1 MQLKQQTYTKLLVT
15 TTFLFLECYGLLEW
29 QSSEAQVQDQS
40 YWHGPHRMV
49 WRKLNHH
56 SPSQRW
62 ALHSSLG
69 QVQSQFVLQRVYAD
83 NVVLSSLIVHC
94 HCVFLFLFLPAWEL
108 CSLPVVFTFIAAIP
122 LLILIATDEDYC
134 KVVETFGFYILFWT
148 ASVVTIGIH
157 IQC

>member
-1 MQLKQQTYTKLLVT
+1 MQQKQQTYTKLLVT
-15 TTFLFLECYGLLEW
+15 TTFLFLECYGLLER

-49 WRKLNHH
+49 WRELNHH

-69 QVQSQFVLQRVYAD
+69 QIRSQFVLQRVYAD

-94 HCVFLFLFLPAWEL
+94 HCVFLFPLLPAWEL
-108 CSLPVVFTFIAAIP
+108 CSLLVVFAFTPAVP
-122 LLILIATDEDYC
+122 LLTTV
-134 KVVETFGFYILFWT
+134 KYILFWT
-148 ASVVTIGIH
+148 ANVVTIGIS